1 MKQLPSSTSDKLA
14 TLRKNIYFAGLDDD
28 ALRLVAEGMHLYRFA
43 RKESIFLEA
52 ETCAGLHIM
61 KSGSAKVF
69 LLSPQGRQYIVKIL
83 YEGDTFNEVSVYG
96 GGENPVN
103 TAALEESE
111 IWIIQT
117 EILRKLVSSYPKY
130 ANQIINN
137 LSNNLRDLVLRVSG
151 MAFFQVT
158 HRLAHLLNELP
169 EEALNGENNTRLTQD
184 QLAARLGSVREV
196 IARSLRALERSDAIR
211 LENRRIYIED
221 REKLAQLAKG
231 MWE

>member
-1 MKQLPSSTSDKLA
+1 MKQLPASPAEKFA
-14 TLRKNIYFAGLDDD
+14 TLRNNIYFEGLDDD
-28 ALRLVAEGMHLYRFA
+28 ALLLVAKGMHLYQFA

-52 ETCAGLHIM
+52 EACAGLHIM

-103 TAALEESE
+103 TAALEKSE
-111 IWIIQT
+111 IWIINSQ
-117 EILRKLVSSYPKY
+117 ILQKLVSSYPNY

-137 LSNNLRDLVLRVSG
+137 LSNNLRNLVRRVSG

-158 HRLAHLLNELP
+158 HRLAQLLNELP

-196 IARSLRALERSDAIR
+196 IARSLRALERSEAIH
-211 LENRRIYIED
+211 LENRRIYIVD
-221 REKLAQLAKG
+221 REKLAQLANG